1 MQSLFN
7 VTSID
12 TDYSNKQI
20 IITTTFTV
28 EKKTVNRK
36 NIDIVAASSG
46 TSVIYKLSVDD
57 DKIIVTLKDWPD
69 LENYYLIKI
78 TNIKDKL
85 NRDLINPITKQ
96 IMFYSDT
103 KLKVKITSPNNN
115 EALIKQ
121 HNLINFSIKQ
131 INPDGTETVNPMPVS
146 DINPSLPNK
155 DASGDKEA
163 MTEDE
168 LNVMYHFEFASDI
181 AFFNIVKDYKTPYTD
196 GYVQLENGQYYIR
209 CRVIENNMNGD

>member
-146 DINPSLPNK
+146 DINPSLPNE